1 MSAFVHE
8 IWTVLIDLQVL
19 PSFERVIDSLLTAIF
34 AGVTTM
40 DIATWIFGLLAEL
53 SLGFAFVFGV
63 GID

>member
-8 IWTVLIDLQVL
+8 IGTVLIDLQVL

-34 AGVTTM
+34 AGFTTM